1 MYATTTRLIAGAA
14 LLLGVVPTWAASP
27 PSVLRVQ
34 INADIRS
41 TEPGV
46 NRDDNSDTVVLHMVE
61 GLVGMREDTSI
72 GPMLAKQVDMSDDG
86 LTYTFVLRDGV
97 RFHNG
102 ETLTADDVAWAWKRY
117 LAPET
122 GWRCLPEFDGHGA
135 AKVVDIQATDAR
147 TVTFRIDQPSA
158 LFLRNMVRA
167 DCGGSGIYHRSSIGE
182 DGKWKVPVGT
192 GPFKF
197 AEWKR
202 GQQLDLAAFTEY
214 SSLPGPRDGFVGG
227 KKAEVD
233 ILRFLVIPDSSAAK
247 TGLYSGA
254 LDVYSSASSADM
266 AELVKRKDVVS
277 QSYPSMNV
285 VGMLFQTTDP
295 LLKDVRMRRAIAMAL
310 DYDAIAA
317 AVTEGSAPANNSIIP
332 TRSPYHTAVQDK
344 GFKRDLA
351 QAKQLLTEAGYKGQ
365 PISVIANKRYEA
377 TYSAAVMIQ
386 ALALEAGINLQI
398 EVLDWATQLD
408 RYTKGQYQAM
418 VFPYSSRLDP
428 SLSFDM
434 IAGPK
439 ATQPRKVWD
448 NPAIQ
453 PKLTTSMKI
462 SDKAARQALFDE
474 LHMAMIADVPMV
486 PLFNG
491 VDAAG
496 VGKHVKGYRTW
507 GADKPR
513 FWNVR
518 KE

>member
-1 MYATTTRLIAGAA
+1 MYAMTTRLMMGAA
-14 LLLGVVPTWAASP
+14 LVLGAQPVWAATP
-27 PSVLRVQ
+27 PTVLRVQ
-34 INADIRS
+34 INADVRS

-46 NRDDNSDTVVLHMVE
+46 NRDDNSDTLVLHMVE

-72 GPMLAKQVDMSDDG
+72 GPMLAKSVEVSDDG
-86 LTYTFVLRDGV
+86 LSYTFPLREGV
-97 RFHNG
+97 KFHNG
-102 ETLTADDVAWAWKRY
+102 ATLTADDVVWTWKRY
-117 LAPET
+117 LAPDS
-122 GWRCLPEFDGHGA
+122 GWRCLPDFDGHGA
-135 AKVVDIQATDAR
+135 AKIVDIQASDPH
-147 TVTFRIDQPSA
+147 TVVFKIDQPSA

-167 DCGGSGIYHRSSIGE
+167 DCGGSGIYHRASLGE
-182 DGKWKVPVGT
+182 DGKWKLPVGT

-197 AEWKR
+197 ADWKR
-202 GQQLDLAAFTEY
+202 GQQIDLAAFTDY
-214 SSLPGPRDGFVGG
+214 VSLPGPRDGFVGG

-254 LDVYSSASSADM
+254 IDVYSSASSQDM
-266 AELVKRKDVVS
+266 AELVKRKDVDS
-277 QSYPSMNV
+277 QSWPSMNV

-295 LLKDVRMRRAIAMAL
+295 LLKDVRMRRAIALSL

-332 TRSPYHTAVQDK
+332 SRSPFHTAVQDK
-344 GFKRDLA
+344 GYQRDLP
-351 QAKQLLTEAGYKGQ
+351 QAKRLLSEAGYKGQ
-365 PISVIANKRYEA
+365 PISVLANKRYEA
-377 TYSAAVMIQ
+377 TYNAAVLIQ

-398 EVLDWATQLD
+398 EVIDWATQLD

-434 IAGPK
+434 ISGPK

-448 NPAIQ
+448 NPAMQ
-453 PKLTTSMKI
+453 AKLMSSMKI
-462 SDKAARQALFDE
+462 SDRAARQSLFDE
-474 LHMAMIADVPMV
+474 LHTAMIADVPML

-496 VGKHVKGYRTW
+496 VGKHVKGYQTW
-507 GADKPR
+507 PADKPR

-518 KE
+518 KD

>member
-1 MYATTTRLIAGAA
+1 MNAITSGLLAGAM
-14 LLLGVVPTWAASP
+14 LSLGTVAWAASP
-27 PSVLRVQ
+27 PSMLRVQ

-41 TEPGV
+41 TDPGV

-72 GPMLAKQVDMSDDG
+72 GPMLATRVDVSDDG
-86 LTYTFVLRDGV
+86 LTYTFPLRQGV
-97 RFHNG
+97 KFHNG
-102 ETLTADDVAWAWKRY
+102 ATLTADDVVWTWKRY

-135 AKVVDIQATDAR
+135 AKIVDVQATDAQ

-167 DCGGSGIYHRSSIGE
+167 DCGGSGIYHRASLGD
-182 DGKWKVPVGT
+182 DGKWKLPIGT

-214 SSLPGPRDGFVGG
+214 SSLPGERDGFVGG

-233 ILRFLVIPDSSAAK
+233 VVRFLVIPDSSAAK

-254 LDVYSSASSADM
+254 IDIYASASSQDM
-266 AELVKRKDVVS
+266 AELVKRKDVAS
-277 QSYPSMNV
+277 QSWPSMNV

-295 LLKDVRMRRAIAMAL
+295 LLKDVRMRRAIAVAL

-332 TRSPYHTAVQDK
+332 SRSPYHSAVAKQ
-344 GFKRDLA
+344 GYQRDLA
-351 QAKQLLTEAGYKGQ
+351 QAKRLLSEAGYQGQ
-365 PISVIANKRYEA
+365 PISLIANKRYEA
-377 TYSAAVMIQ
+377 TYNAAVIIQ

-439 ATQPRKVWD
+439 AKQPRKVWD
-448 NPAIQ
+448 NPAMQ
-453 PKLTTSMKI
+453 DKLLQSMKI
-462 SDKAARQALFDE
+462 SDQAARQALFDT
-474 LHMAMIADVPMV
+474 LHTAMIADVPMV
-486 PLFNG
+486 ALFNG

-496 VGKHVKGYRTW
+496 IGKHVKGYQTW
-507 GADKPR
+507 AADKPR

-518 KE
+518 KD